1 LVVNAKNGTPP
12 AASGPAGAEF
22 EAKVGSSFLLAML
35 ADAPARGLPRSI
47 IENVSFLK
55 GDDGCP
61 MDDVIVSTKCTSGG
75 IATLEIQAKRSIT
88 FAPQDVVFKKVMSQ
102 VADTVNQ
109 KGFWER
115 DAQLAVAT
123 SQNSRQISGPYQEV
137 LNWAREMDSEKSFF
151 ARLNRKGTASTAMK
165 SFVSTFRKHLSE
177 FGAKHEN
184 IDVWRV
190 LKRFQILVFDFSKEN
205 GAEDYWAI
213 DRAKGLLVEQ
223 ERDRASS
230 LWSSIITI
238 GLATDTDGGDCNR
251 TQLLNKL
258 SKESFALEAR
268 WGTRAA
274 LNNLG
279 NV

>member
-1 LVVNAKNGTPP
+1 MNAKNGTPP